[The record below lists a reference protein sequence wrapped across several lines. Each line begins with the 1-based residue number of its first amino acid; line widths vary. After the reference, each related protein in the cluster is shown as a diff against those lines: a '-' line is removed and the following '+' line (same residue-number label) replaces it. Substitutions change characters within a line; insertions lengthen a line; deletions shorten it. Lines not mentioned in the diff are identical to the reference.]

1 MRNVLLASVAVF
13 GLAATPLMAQNLN
26 TNDSTRG
33 SVSTPEGGA
42 NVGAG
47 ANGSLSGSGGD
58 IDKTQRPGAAS
69 GRSDRDPSLATVPD
83 RDDANKARSRTQ
95 MRDRDRDHDADQIK
109 KDR

>member
-58 IDKTQRPGAAS
+58 IDKTQRPGAAE
-69 GRSDRDPSLATVPD
+69 GRSDRHPSLAALPD
-83 RDDANKARSRTQ
+83 PADAHNATARQQ
-95 MRDRDRDHDADQIK
+95 MRYLC
-109 KDR
+109 